1 MLRNSRM
8 DHLLIPP
15 SWGLFQLLKQIYI
28 SQISLFLSPWALQAL
43 GHPAPCKGGKTLS
56 QLKRAP
62 ISAGGQLPP
71 PACRLLA
78 FLIPWTKQK
87 KCFLWERSTW
97 LYSLP
102 ASAGTLYHGF
112 TVPLTAEGMYY
123 THSALRGM
131 VLQPQVGTW
140 EVLPA
145 VLQV

>member
-15 SWGLFQLLKQIYI
+15 SWGLFQLLKQICI
-28 SQISLFLSPWALQAL
+28 SQVPLFLSPWALQAL
-43 GHPAPCKGGKTLS
+43 PVPGREDTFLS

-62 ISAGGQLPP
+62 VSAGWQLPS
-71 PACRLLA
+71 PACHLLA
-78 FLIPWTKQK
+78 FLTPWTKQK
-87 KCFLWERSTW
+87 KCFLWERSAW

-112 TVPLTAEGMYY
+112 TTPLTAEGVYH
-123 THSALRGM
+123 THSALQGM
-131 VLQPQVGTW
+131 VFQPQGGTW
-140 EVLPA
+140 EVLPE